1 MNSLYLIVFGLIG
14 GVLALFSAAGWS
26 SFQYKKLPDNSTL
39 FRWFVTGILGS
50 GLAGYAWIFGA
61 GGDPSALVEQVGSAL
76 EVSEVMETLTS
87 AVGGAAKTA
96 AETAAA
102 ERAALAKK
110 VKTTCMCLMTYCSVD
125 DYEYICYS

>member
-14 GVLALFSAAGWS
+14 GVVALFSAAGWS

-87 AVGGAAKTA
+87 AVGGVAKTA
-96 AETAAA
+96 ADTAAA
-102 ERAALAKK
+102 AA
-110 VKTTCMCLMTYCSVD
+110 SVGS
-125 DYEYICYS
+125 ELTVGMPRF

>member
-14 GVLALFSAAGWS
+14 GVFALFGAAGWG

-61 GGDPSALVEQVGSAL
+61 GGDPTALFEQVSDAL
-76 EVSEVMETLTS
+76 EVKDVMETFSS
-87 AVGGAAKTA
+87 AVNGAAKA
-96 AETAAA
+96 AVDAGSE
-102 ERAALAKK
+102 
-110 VKTTCMCLMTYCSVD
+110 MT
-125 DYEYICYS
+125 IGMPRF

>member
-26 SFQYKKLPDNSTL
+26 SYKDKKLPDNSTL

-61 GGDPSALVEQVGSAL
+61 GGDPTTLVEKVGDAL
-76 EVSEVMETLTS
+76 EVKEVVETLTS
-87 AVGGAAKTA
+87 AVGSAAKA
-96 AETAAA
+96 ASETAA
-102 ERAALAKK
+102 
-110 VKTTCMCLMTYCSVD
+110 SVGS
-125 DYEYICYS
+125 ELTVGMPRF

>member
-14 GVLALFSAAGWS
+14 GVVALFSAAGWS

-61 GGDPSALVEQVGSAL
+61 GGDPSALVEKVGDAL
-76 EVSEVMETLTS
+76 EVKEVVETLTS
-87 AVGGAAKTA
+87 AVGSAAKTA
-96 AETAAA
+96 GDTAAA
-102 ERAALAKK
+102 VGSELTIGMPRF
-110 VKTTCMCLMTYCSVD
+110 
-125 DYEYICYS
+125 

>member
-1 MNSLYLIVFGLIG
+1 MNSLYLIVFGIIG
-14 GVLALFSAAGWS
+14 GVLALFGAAGWS

-61 GGDPSALVEQVGSAL
+61 GGDPSALVEKVGDVL
-76 EVSEVMETLTS
+76 EVKDVVETLTS

-96 AETAAA
+96 GDAVAAA
-102 ERAALAKK
+102 GNELTVGMPRF
-110 VKTTCMCLMTYCSVD
+110 
-125 DYEYICYS
+125 

>member
-14 GVLALFSAAGWS
+14 GVIALFSAAGWS

-61 GGDPSALVEQVGSAL
+61 GGDPSTLVEKVSDAL
-76 EVSEVMETLTS
+76 EVKEVVETLTS
-87 AVGGAAKTA
+87 AVGSVAKSA
-96 AETAAA
+96 SDAAA
-102 ERAALAKK
+102 AAGNELT
-110 VKTTCMCLMTYCSVD
+110 VGMPRF
-125 DYEYICYS
+125 

>member
-1 MNSLYLIVFGLIG
+1 MNSLYLIVLGLIG
-14 GVLALFSAAGWS
+14 GLIALFSAAGWS
-26 SFQYKKLPDNSTL
+26 SFQYQKLPDNSTL

-61 GGDPSALVEQVGSAL
+61 GGDPSALVEKMGNAL
-76 EVSEVMETLTS
+76 EVKEVVESLTS

-102 ERAALAKK
+102 MGNE
-110 VKTTCMCLMTYCSVD
+110 MTVGMPRF
-125 DYEYICYS
+125 